1 MSVIRVLPPL
11 MRQAKQ
17 QRCIQPRSQEN
28 KNSGLPV
35 KKSAAAGNTS
45 NKFNG
50 ISHLSFTP
58 RFAQLP
64 VDPS

>member
-1 MSVIRVLPPL
+1 L

-17 QRCIQPRSQEN
+17 QWCIKPRSQQNE
-28 KNSGLPV
+28 NSGLPIV
-35 KKSAAAGNTS
+35 KSAAAGNTS

-50 ISHLSFTP
+50 ISHLLFTP